1 MWFYRWG
8 NTNIIFL
15 CHPRNKLTIRLPVID
30 TDGADAAPSQETEVS
45 ATNNKAALIWLI
57 AFAGIAAA
65 VTIGIVIVKKRKEEN

>member
-1 MWFYRWG
+1 M
-8 NTNIIFL
+8 
-15 CHPRNKLTIRLPVID
+15 PVID
-30 TDGADAAPSQETEVS
+30 TDGADAAPSQETEAS